1 MSNRL
6 QVETTILRFFES
18 MNSDDVSGLPLADQ
32 VELHGPLTPEPV
44 RGEAEVRN
52 HLQQIAPFMLNVNT
66 GKMII
71 EGNSAAVLAEFEGV
85 NGIRLEGAYFLQVED
100 GKISDVKTI
109 FDSRPLFAGSDN

>member
-1 MSNRL
+1 
-6 QVETTILRFFES
+6 

-52 HLQQIAPFMLNVNT
+52 HLQQIATFMLNVIT

-85 NGIRLEGAYFLQVED
+85 NGIRIEGAYFLQVED